1 MGNDAALDF
10 DTDMETIR
18 NYVSAVVETKAKI
31 ATAYIDRAQP
41 RRAEDNAGRGMVLIG
56 GRVGLGP
63 SCATLGD
70 RDFWTG
76 VEPRRRVQ

>member
-31 ATAYIDRAQP
+31 ATAYIA
-41 RRAEDNAGRGMVLIG
+41 ALDNVQTTFQIERHAAAVNQRLKN
-56 GRVGLGP
+56 LGP
-63 SCATLGD
+63 CA
-70 RDFWTG
+70 
-76 VEPRRRVQ
+76 RRSRK